1 MNTVSLGCQRFVVV
15 AAMVSLM
22 VGGGRVASVN
32 GLPGNV
38 LEEKLTIEQLLE
50 ISHPGPPTWS
60 PQGNRIAFMRELDGA
75 VDLWWT
81 TQEHDEPVPVTSE
94 AGSDNPGTVSGF
106 VWTESGDE
114 LLYVL
119 QGNLYR
125 YDIGSGS
132 IETLI
137 SDGSLSGG
145 PTLTTDG
152 LKIALVRDGQPW
164 IGSFPGLN
172 GSIVGGHEGSF
183 GTWSGVLMAAFL
195 PFFTALPRR
204 LPRTPQC

>member
-50 ISHPGPPTWS
+50 ISHPGPPMWS

-94 AGSDNPGTVSGF
+94 AGSDNPGTISGF
-106 VWTESGDE
+106 VWTASG
-114 LLYVL
+114 L
-119 QGNLYR
+119 
-125 YDIGSGS
+125 S
-132 IETLI
+132 LI
-137 SDGSLSGG
+137 H
-145 PTLTTDG
+145 
-152 LKIALVRDGQPW
+152 I
-164 IGSFPGLN
+164 
-172 GSIVGGHEGSF
+172 
-183 GTWSGVLMAAFL
+183 
-195 PFFTALPRR
+195 
-204 LPRTPQC
+204 